1 MDVVV
6 EVVDG
11 RGGDIEDVDVVDDD
25 DDDEEEE
32 EEAEGMVA
40 SSDQSV
46 GSSTLGSMKEMR
58 QLDVLLLSLSSLWI
72 YFD

>member
-11 RGGDIEDVDVVDDD
+11 RGGDIEDVDVVDDEEED
-25 DDDEEEE
+25 DEEDEEEE
-32 EEAEGMVA
+32 EGTVA

-46 GSSTLGSMKEMR
+46 GSSTLGSVRER
-58 QLDVLLLSLSSLWI
+58 
-72 YFD
+72 